1 MDSIFSIKN
10 VDDKN
15 EIMTNLPNGRVQNF
29 ELNNNNSDITPRA
42 TKQQF
47 VAPDLDV
54 SDLGIDML
62 MNSAA
67 KQQATDQMSLVS
79 SSDNSKIFDDT
90 DNDDDDDD
98 NNNMEQ
104 QNNDDTSSVSS
115 SKYSDDNHKQ
125 NSPHS
130 YSSPMYSKED
140 INNKK
145 REYLYQFERLEK
157 KGVKIPK
164 HFDMDSNLDDMKN
177 MFERIKRDK
186 EIDASIAF
194 QRKMLLACVTGLEFL
209 NNRFDPFDIK
219 LDGWSESIHDNVND
233 YDEVFEEL
241 HEKYKTKSKMAPEL
255 KLMFMLGG
263 SGFMFHLTNTMFK
276 STLPGLDQV
285 MKQNPDLMK
294 QFASATMNTMS
305 QNGTNMNAMNMFT
318 NMMPPQP
325 SNNSNNTSMNGVPK
339 KSPSESFMKGPSNL
353 DVLLKEI
360 DNDGPNTADDRLETI
375 STATPSEI
383 SEFTDTNSISP
394 KQTRRRKPSKKVL
407 NL

>member
-1 MDSIFSIKN
+1 MC
-10 VDDKN
+10 V
-15 EIMTNLPNGRVQNF
+15 G
-29 ELNNNNSDITPRA
+29 
-42 TKQQF
+42 
-47 VAPDLDV
+47 
-54 SDLGIDML
+54 
-62 MNSAA
+62 
-67 KQQATDQMSLVS
+67 
-79 SSDNSKIFDDT
+79 
-90 DNDDDDDD
+90 
-98 NNNMEQ
+98 
-104 QNNDDTSSVSS
+104 
-115 SKYSDDNHKQ
+115 
-125 NSPHS
+125 
-130 YSSPMYSKED
+130 
-140 INNKK
+140 NKK
-145 REYLYQFERLEK
+145 RDYLYQFERLEK
-157 KGVKIPK
+157 KGIKIPK

-177 MFERIKRDK
+177 MFERIKWDK
-186 EIDASIAF
+186 EVDASIVF
-194 QRKMLLACVTGLEFL
+194 QRKMLLACVTGLEFM
-209 NNRFDPFDIK
+209 NNRFDPFDVK

-305 QNGTNMNAMNMFT
+305 QNGSNMNAMNMFS

-325 SNNSNNTSMNGVPK
+325 SNNSNNVPK
-339 KSPSESFMKGPSNL
+339 KSPSDSFMKGPSNL

-360 DNDGPNTADDRLETI
+360 DNDGPNTTDDRLETI

-383 SEFTDTNSISP
+383 SEFTDTNSISH
-394 KQTRRRKPSKKVL
+394 KQTRRRKPSKKIL

>member
-1 MDSIFSIKN
+1 MDNIFSIKN
-10 VDDKN
+10 VDERN
-15 EIMTNLPNGRVQNF
+15 EMMTSQTNGKIQDF
-29 ELNNNNSDITPRA
+29 GLNNSDNTPHVMKR
-42 TKQQF
+42 QF

-62 MNSAA
+62 MNSTA

-90 DNDDDDDD
+90 DTTDNEDDHNQAQKKND
-98 NNNMEQ
+98 E
-104 QNNDDTSSVSS
+104 TYSVS
-115 SKYSDDNHKQ
+115 SKYSDDNHEPNNHQ
-125 NSPHS
+125 S
-130 YSSPMYSKED
+130 YSPPMYSKDD

-145 REYLYQFERLEK
+145 RDYLYQFERLEK
-157 KGVKIPK
+157 KGIKIPK

-186 EIDASIAF
+186 EVDASIVF
-194 QRKMLLACVTGLEFL
+194 QRKMLLACVTGLEFM
-209 NNRFDPFDIK
+209 NNRFDPFDVK

-305 QNGTNMNAMNMFT
+305 QNGSNMNAMNMFS

-325 SNNSNNTSMNGVPK
+325 SNNSNNVPK
-339 KSPSESFMKGPSNL
+339 KSPSDSFMKGPSNL

-360 DNDGPNTADDRLETI
+360 DNDGPNTTDDRLETI

-383 SEFTDTNSISP
+383 SEFTDTNSISH
-394 KQTRRRKPSKKVL
+394 KQTRRRKPSKKIL